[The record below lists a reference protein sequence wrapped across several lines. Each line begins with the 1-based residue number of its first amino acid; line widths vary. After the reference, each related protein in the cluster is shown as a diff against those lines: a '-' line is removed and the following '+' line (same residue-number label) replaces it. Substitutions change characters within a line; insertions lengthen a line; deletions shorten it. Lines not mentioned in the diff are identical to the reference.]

1 MRDPEFHLQA
11 LAASVESLQPYL
23 LSKDV
28 FWPMGPLPSL
38 SLGRIYWDRT
48 VLSARKALL
57 KGPQLADLGRI
68 ERTVED
74 LQRQWSLAWE
84 NKATA
89 ELRTRINLWQAYLR
103 ELDDSRDE
111 AGAYPQE
118 VRNRAL
124 AAHLRRVAGNQPEA
138 RQLGA
143 LLDGLDARLRSVF
156 KAGEFVWEPELAPA
170 FPIDPYW
177 YLYGRPSGN

>member
-1 MRDPEFHLQA
+1 MRDPDFHLRA

-38 SLGRIYWDRT
+38 SLGRIFWDRT
-48 VLSARKALL
+48 VLGARQQLL
-57 KGPQLADLGRI
+57 EGPDLADL
-68 ERTVED
+68 ERLERVLEET
-74 LQRQWSLAWE
+74 QRHWRVAWE

-103 ELDDSRDE
+103 ELDESLDE
-111 AGAYPQE
+111 ARAYPQE
-118 VRNRAL
+118 VRNRAM
-124 AAHLRRVAGNQPEA
+124 AAYLRRAAGNQPES

-143 LLDGLDARLRSVF
+143 LLDGLDARLRAIF
-156 KAGEFVWEPELAPA
+156 RAGEFVWEPELASA
-170 FPIDPYW
+170 FPSDPYW
-177 YLYGRPSGN
+177 YLYGKPSRG